1 MKYEIV
7 VYESWNTSLFAS
19 TKEEAMYWGKR
30 MIELGSMEV
39 TILEKDC
46 DTNIYTDITRLQPK
60 RKRNQVKTFYET
72 KDGRVSD
79 SNYQKFINKVRQSY
93 TSTD

>member
-7 VYESWNTSLFAS
+7 VYENWNTPLFAS
-19 TKEEAMYWGKR
+19 TKEEAMYWGIR

-39 TILEKDC
+39 TILEEDC

-60 RKRNQVKTFYET
+60 RKRN
-72 KDGRVSD
+72 
-79 SNYQKFINKVRQSY
+79 
-93 TSTD
+93 